1 MRRFLAFWFAALVL
15 LWVLPLPAH
24 AAGGCTASL
33 DRSSG
38 SPGSYVQLS
47 IRYNGAQGVLGALE
61 LHIGFDGD
69 AFEFSGLSRSAYLP
83 EVYQAQRLD
92 AAGLRV
98 IYVAKSGAGLGSG
111 ELASC
116 RLRVRENAPVGS
128 SDIRFQVVSALTA
141 DAQELPE
148 LSGGEQNLPCQVEPP
163 PSSDAYLT
171 ALTPPAGQL
180 EPAFDSSITQYYLR
194 VPSSVAVLDFA
205 AVACPGARCQVNRR
219 NLGAAGTSTDF
230 LFTVTAADQTTKTVY
245 RVTVE
250 REPRPTPSPK
260 PTATPKPTA
269 SPKPTATPKPT
280 ASPKPTATPKPTAS
294 PKPTATPKPT
304 ASPKPTATPKP
315 TASPKPSKTPK
326 PTASPKP
333 TATPKPSASPKPSKT
348 PKPTASPKPSKTPK
362 PTASPKPSKTPK
374 PTASPKPSSSPLPV
388 LPVEPPS
395 SGPGGSSGLFSPGG
409 ASQGTDPF
417 LLALLLVQLTFV
429 TGLLV
434 FLTARHIRMLEK
446 ALREAQKKPPAP
458 SRPTRRRRSRASRRR
473 TLVRVKI
480 KKKP

>member
-280 ASPKPTATPKPTAS
+280 ASPKP
-294 PKPTATPKPT
+294 
-304 ASPKPTATPKP
+304 
-315 TASPKPSKTPK
+315 SKTPK

-333 TATPKPSASPKPSKT
+333 TATPKPS
-348 PKPTASPKPSKTPK
+348 ASPKPSKTPK

>member
-15 LWVLPLPAH
+15 LWVPPLPAH

-33 DRSSG
+33 DRSGG

-61 LHIGFDGD
+61 LHIGFDGE

-83 EVYQAQRLD
+83 DVYQAHRLD

-98 IYVAKSGAGLGSG
+98 IYVAKNGAGLGSG

-141 DAQELPE
+141 GAQELPE

-180 EPAFDSSITQYYLR
+180 EPAFDPSITQYYLR

-250 REPRPTPSPK
+250 REPRPTPS
-260 PTATPKPTA
+260 
-269 SPKPTATPKPT
+269 
-280 ASPKPTATPKPTAS
+280 
-294 PKPTATPKPT
+294 
-304 ASPKPTATPKP
+304 
-315 TASPKPSKTPK
+315 
-326 PTASPKP
+326 
-333 TATPKPSASPKPSKT
+333 

-446 ALREAQKKPPAP
+446 ALREAQKKPTAP

-480 KKKP
+480 KEKP